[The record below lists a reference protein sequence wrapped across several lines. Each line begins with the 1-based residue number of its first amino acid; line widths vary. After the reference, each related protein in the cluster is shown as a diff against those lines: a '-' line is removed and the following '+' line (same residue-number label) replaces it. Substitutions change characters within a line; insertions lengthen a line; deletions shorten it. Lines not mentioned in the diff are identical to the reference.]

1 MLMLGR
7 FERAME
13 RLVEGSVAGVFR
25 LRVQPAEIGRRLER
39 AMLDGR
45 VASVGAMLAPN
56 HFEARLHPDDAAVF
70 ADWEEALCR
79 EMETWLAE
87 VAFARGLTTV
97 GAIRVH
103 LIPDQRINRRSVR
116 ATARFERRMG
126 DPAGERSGTAP
137 LRLTP
142 IQNGFATLRLS
153 GAASR
158 SVGRDRDNDLVLPH
172 PEISRRHAWIEL
184 DRHRWR
190 INDLNST
197 NGTWVNGDRISSEV
211 ISVGDEVSF
220 AGLRFTFGP
229 G

>member
-1 MLMLGR
+1 MLDR

-56 HFEARLHPDDAAVF
+56 HFEARLHPDDAAGF

-97 GAIRVH
+97 GAIRVR
-103 LIPDQRINRRSVR
+103 LVPDQGMGRRTVR
-116 ATARFERRMG
+116 ATARFERRVA
-126 DPAGERSGTAP
+126 DPAGEGSETPP
-137 LRLTP
+137 LRLAP
-142 IQNGFATLRLS
+142 IGNGFATLRLS
-153 GAASR
+153 GAAPR
-158 SVGRDRDNDLVLPH
+158 SVGRDGDNDLVLPH
-172 PEISRRHAWIEL
+172 PEISRRHAWFEL

-190 INDLNST
+190 VIDLNST
-197 NGTWVNGDRISSEV
+197 NGTWVNGERVTSEV
-211 ISVGDEVSF
+211 VSVGDEVSF
-220 AGLRFTFGP
+220 AGLRFTVGP